1 MIDIPGCSERTNFKT
16 NNVFNISKERD
27 HKKLISRHFALNG
40 NRPLVPRRKICQEKQ
55 EQRNSGEIFLVLM
68 EATRRLHSPPANY
81 HAHI

>member
-40 NRPLVPRRKICQEKQ
+40 NL
-55 EQRNSGEIFLVLM
+55 SGETGAKKFGGNYFSIDGS
-68 EATRRLHSPPANY
+68 HSKIAFSASELSCT
-81 HAHI
+81 HLTIV